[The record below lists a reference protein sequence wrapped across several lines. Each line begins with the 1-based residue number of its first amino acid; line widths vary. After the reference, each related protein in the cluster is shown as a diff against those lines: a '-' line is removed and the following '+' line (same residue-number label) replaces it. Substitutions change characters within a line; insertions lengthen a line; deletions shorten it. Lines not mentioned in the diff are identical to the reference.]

1 MPQFVIWFFLLLFF
15 LTQRLLQVIFYF
27 PTCSYSSSLI
37 SRLHLFSWSTTFHSS
52 LLCNCWIS
60 TRFQEPFTHY
70 KNSQAYLSHWT
81 LSLTHTRALSFS
93 FSRRLFG
100 SFKHSVS
107 LIMTPCL
114 CKFLLGPST
123 ANNVR
128 RAFRFLE
135 QWEEKKSFCNCMFIG
150 DLPYGWGSCT
160 HTHTRTHICTW
171 RRGSVVYQRITHA
184 YPATMMS
191 ETLYRFCLAILTW
204 VLTMLATTTSSTT
217 TTISTTSAAAAL
229 LWMNQ
234 QQLCDGERVNLKT
247 KEGEKCIG
255 WIILA
260 LHMTF

>member
-1 MPQFVIWFFLLLFF
+1 
-15 LTQRLLQVIFYF
+15 
-27 PTCSYSSSLI
+27 
-37 SRLHLFSWSTTFHSS
+37 
-52 LLCNCWIS
+52 
-60 TRFQEPFTHY
+60 
-70 KNSQAYLSHWT
+70 
-81 LSLTHTRALSFS
+81 
-93 FSRRLFG
+93 
-100 SFKHSVS
+100 
-107 LIMTPCL
+107 MTPCL

-160 HTHTRTHICTW
+160 HTRTRTHICTW

-204 VLTMLATTTSSTT
+204 VLTIIATTTSSTT
-217 TTISTTSAAAAL
+217 TTISTTSSAAAL

-234 QQLCDGERVNLKT
+234 QQLCDGESEYENKRGGKSVLGGLFWRCTWLFSSRSPWQETTSWNDTHTHTFVYELICWHHLSLSFLFLFLGK
-247 KEGEKCIG
+247 KRIFIS
-255 WIILA
+255 WHLA
-260 LHMTF
+260 ETTATRATAALSLSVVVVVVVWMKGKPSRHVISSREQEDLSSIWL